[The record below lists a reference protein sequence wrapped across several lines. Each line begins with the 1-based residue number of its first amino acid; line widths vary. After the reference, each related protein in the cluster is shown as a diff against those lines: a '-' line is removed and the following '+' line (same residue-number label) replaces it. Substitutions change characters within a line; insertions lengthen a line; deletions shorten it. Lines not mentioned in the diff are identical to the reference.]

1 MDELLQALLEKLKKL
16 KDVTDTESDDVFLF
30 ALETAVNEIF
40 NYCHIDELPK
50 RLYNTAIMMA
60 IDAINEVQTN
70 LGGANG
76 VEGEVKSLTEGDFA
90 ITKVTSLEVI
100 QGLSALRKASFV
112 RNYSRTLNSFRKLL

>member
-1 MDELLQALLEKLKKL
+1 MDELLQNLLKKLKKL
-16 KDVTDTESDDVFLF
+16 KGVSDTQSDDVFLF
-30 ALETAVNEIF
+30 ALETAINEIF
-40 NYCHIDELPK
+40 NYCHIDELPQ

-70 LGGANG
+70 VGGANG
-76 VEGEVKSLTEGDFA
+76 IEGEVKSLTEGDFA
-90 ITKVTSLEVI
+90 ITKATSLEVI

>member
-16 KDVTDTESDDVFLF
+16 KGVSDTQSDDVFLF
-30 ALETAVNEIF
+30 ALETVVNEIF
-40 NYCHIDELPK
+40 NYCHIEELPQ

-60 IDAINEVQTN
+60 IDAVNEVQTN

-76 VEGEVKSLTEGDFA
+76 IEGEVKSLTEGDFA
-90 ITKVTSLEVI
+90 ITKATSLEVI